1 LRTVF
6 FAFAERCCNAGWHTI
21 HADREFTMAG
31 FTVHP
36 LTTLGRLQEPDVD
49 HLLARVQASSLLLI
63 NLLPGHY
70 PFETHAGCEYVL
82 CLKGHLVLES
92 DSGEIAEALG
102 GEMIEVA
109 AGVSH
114 RFGVDVDAVILTVSQ
129 TAAAV

>member
-1 LRTVF
+1 MT
-6 FAFAERCCNAGWHTI
+6 
-21 HADREFTMAG
+21 G

-36 LTTLGRLQEPDVD
+36 LTTQGRTQPADVD

-70 PFETHAGCEYVL
+70 PFETHVSSEYVV

-92 DSGEIAEALG
+92 ASGDIAEALA
-102 GEMIEVA
+102 GEMIEIA

-114 RFGVDVDAVILTVSQ
+114 RFGVDVDAVILTVAQ
-129 TAAAV
+129 TAAASA